1 MKRITKDLSYREKVY
16 EELKIAITEQ
26 VLLPGSVLNE
36 RKIAEQL
43 SVSRTPVREAMQMLE
58 TEGWVTILPRRGFFV
73 NPITIEEVQEI
84 CEARRCIECFIV
96 KEIASKIS
104 DEHLQIVMG
113 IFQQQKQ
120 LISDIDQK
128 KYAHFDSEFHMFFGK
143 LLGNKSL
150 IRWQYGLREKTER
163 ISMYVAS
170 WGNIFEKT
178 IEEHQNI
185 ICALQGNDAKRA
197 VEAMRD
203 HLTKSEQRI
212 VGFLKNKRN

>member
-84 CEARRCIECFIV
+84 CEARRLHN
-96 KEIASKIS
+96 A
-104 DEHLQIVMG
+104 
-113 IFQQQKQ
+113 
-120 LISDIDQK
+120 
-128 KYAHFDSEFHMFFGK
+128 FF
-143 LLGNKSL
+143 
-150 IRWQYGLREKTER
+150 
-163 ISMYVAS
+163 
-170 WGNIFEKT
+170 
-178 IEEHQNI
+178 
-185 ICALQGNDAKRA
+185 
-197 VEAMRD
+197 
-203 HLTKSEQRI
+203 
-212 VGFLKNKRN
+212 